1 MRRLAKVLAIAATLL
16 GPGGAASAQTLELA
30 RQEVR
35 ERDPAPASEP
45 APAPA
50 HAKTP
55 PSRSASSAST
65 SSADDSGYTLGDMT
79 GLVVLTGAVVS
90 APVWGPA
97 VLLGDS
103 YRAPGFFPPH
113 PYEESAGNLVIADE
127 PYKPLRPWSAQ
138 VSFAYGNDF
147 DGLAR
152 YGGQALVSTTQRVD
166 FDTEWNW
173 YVENQ
178 PGGADS
184 IHTGDANMMFRCAQ
198 SERVQLRIGLGLNWL
213 VDQHDQDVGV
223 NFTYGAQVFPI
234 KPVVLTSELDWGTLG
249 NAPLF
254 HVRATAGAVFHGC
267 ELFAGYDFRKIGQAD
282 LQGPMLGLRYHF

>member
-1 MRRLAKVLAIAATLL
+1 V
-16 GPGGAASAQTLELA
+16 ELA

-35 ERDPAPASEP
+35 QHDPGAPPAPDPAPT
-45 APAPA
+45 
-50 HAKTP
+50 KNT
-55 PSRSASSAST
+55 ASS
-65 SSADDSGYTLGDMT
+65 SSYDPEDDEGWD
-79 GLVVLTGAVVS
+79 LVDGSALLLLTGAVVS

-113 PYEESAGNLVIADE
+113 PYEDSAGNLVIADE

-147 DGLAR
+147 AGLAR

-173 YVENQ
+173 YVEDQ

-213 VDQHDQDVGV
+213 VDEHDQDIGV

-234 KPVVLTSELDWGTLG
+234 KPVVLTTELDWGTLG

-254 HVRATAGAVFHGC
+254 HVRATAGAAFHGC
-267 ELFAGYDFRKIGQAD
+267 ELFAGYDYRSIGQAD